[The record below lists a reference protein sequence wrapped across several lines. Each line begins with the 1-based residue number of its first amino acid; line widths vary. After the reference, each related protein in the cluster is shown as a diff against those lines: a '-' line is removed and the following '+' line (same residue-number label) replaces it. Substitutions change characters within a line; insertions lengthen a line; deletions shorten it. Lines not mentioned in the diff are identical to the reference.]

1 MLIPLILLGFPTD
14 SSSPPLIWSKREV
27 ICEGAAVRIDRL
39 SSDEPDRPDARHERR
54 IPPMENL
61 VAVALIFAM
70 VALMILL

>member
-1 MLIPLILLGFPTD
+1 M
-14 SSSPPLIWSKREV
+14 